1 MRPFGTADVAFLET
15 LKARQ
20 ETLKAEFTAAERAQ
34 DAQHAAKIAAELQEM
49 ADKASAELLRFA
61 DRLATLTEARS
72 RPWWRRLVGW
82 ETVRAAEKARQCQ
95 SLRRPLPSRPSRH
108 SGLAIERHSVV
119 PGETPGKLPSMNF
132 TPPGVLARVQQSPAP
147 GRGRFR

>member
-1 MRPFGTADVAFLET
+1 MRPFETADVAFLET

-34 DAQHAAKIAAELQEM
+34 DAEHAAKITTELREM

-72 RPWWRRLVGW
+72 RPWWRRLVGY
-82 ETVRAAEKARQCQ
+82 
-95 SLRRPLPSRPSRH
+95 RH
-108 SGLAIERHSVV
+108 IDSIVQAAIERERWAV
-119 PGETPGKLPSMNF
+119 PTIDLPDDE
-132 TPPGVLARVQQSPAP
+132 LAAVTAAIRRIIADDRYP
-147 GRGRFR
+147 

>member
-1 MRPFGTADVAFLET
+1 MRPFETADVAFLET

-49 ADKASAELLRFA
+49 ADKAAAELLRFA

-72 RPWWRRLVGW
+72 RPWWGRLVG
-82 ETVRAAEKARQCQ
+82 
-95 SLRRPLPSRPSRH
+95 
-108 SGLAIERHSVV
+108 
-119 PGETPGKLPSMNF
+119 
-132 TPPGVLARVQQSPAP
+132 
-147 GRGRFR
+147 

>member
-1 MRPFGTADVAFLET
+1 MRPFETADVAFLET

-34 DAQHAAKIAAELQEM
+34 DAEHAAKIATELQEM

-72 RPWWRRLVGW
+72 RPWWRRLVGY
-82 ETVRAAEKARQCQ
+82 
-95 SLRRPLPSRPSRH
+95 RH
-108 SGLAIERHSVV
+108 IDSIVQAAIER
-119 PGETPGKLPSMNF
+119 E
-132 TPPGVLARVQQSPAP
+132 R
-147 GRGRFR
+147 